1 MKPLGLAALV
11 LFFGVAGL
19 SNRAAAA
26 SVHKVTFESGASSTG
41 WIDFEYQSKKNIFIP
56 AKINGHETKVL
67 LVTGLPISDVDK
79 TFAASIG
86 LRPENASRSSVSAE
100 DHPASLIHGLTI
112 QIGNLTLQ
120 NTNASVV
127 DFTAL
132 SHHIGHELPFML
144 GDDAFNDLVVDIDFA
159 HHRIAFSDPAH
170 QTKPDG
176 AIEVPLTRI
185 EDTPLI
191 PVSIEGAP
199 PAEFEMGI
207 GNSGDILVYQSYY
220 ESHKLLEGRLLSK
233 RLAIG
238 SGGIAPEP
246 VGVLKRAEFA
256 GFTFT
261 DMPAAFIPSSLA
273 GTKSDIIA
281 GDLGLPV
288 LTRFRLIIDYS
299 HNRLYAIPNAR
310 VLHDPFARD
319 RLGLWLNKKGA
330 DVVVEFVAP
339 SSPAQAAGFKIGDK
353 VALIDGKA
361 AQAWAETALADLRYR
376 ASGTKLVFTMQDGSD
391 RKVKFADYF

>member
-1 MKPLGLAALV
+1 MKPFGVAALV
-11 LFFGVAGL
+11 LFFGGAGL
-19 SNRAAAA
+19 SNGAAAA

-41 WIDFEYQSKKNIFIP
+41 WIDFEYQGEKNIFIP
-56 AKINGHETKVL
+56 AKIDGHETKVL
-67 LVTGLPISDVDK
+67 LVTGLPISDIDK

-86 LRPENASRSSVSAE
+86 LQPESMSRSSSSAE
-100 DHPASLIHGLTI
+100 DHPASLVHGLTV

-120 NTNASVV
+120 NANASVV

-132 SHHIGHELPFML
+132 SHHIGHALPFML

-159 HHRIAFSDPAH
+159 HHRIEFSDPAH
-170 QTKPDG
+170 QIKPDG

-199 PAEFEMGI
+199 AAEFEMGI

-220 ESHKLLEGRLLSK
+220 ESHKLLDGRRLSK
-233 RLAIG
+233 RLGIG
-238 SGGIAPEP
+238 SGGIVPEP

-288 LTRFRLIIDYS
+288 LARFRLIIDYS
-299 HNRLYAIPNAR
+299 HNRLYAIPNPG
-310 VLHDPFARD
+310 VLHDPFVKD
-319 RLGLWLNKKGA
+319 RLGLWLNKRGA

-339 SSPAQAAGFKIGDK
+339 DSPAQTAGFKIGDK
-353 VALIDGKA
+353 VALIDGEA
-361 AQAWAETALADLRYR
+361 AQMWSETALAGLRYR
-376 ASGTKLVFTMQDGSD
+376 AGRTSLIFTMQNGSV
-391 RKVKFADYF
+391 RQVKFADYF